1 MKIKDLF
8 LRALEPSDIKILM
21 QLENDE
27 SYWKYS
33 NTTEPFSKKLLTS
46 FIAEQKRDIFEVKQK
61 RYVISNQ
68 NIPTLGFIDLFNFEP
83 LHRRAGVGILI
94 IEKFRGKGL
103 GKKALDLLI
112 SHSKKNLNINCLFAN
127 IAFENKAS
135 ISLFKSS
142 VFIKVGL
149 KKSWNFYY
157 IITIT
162 PILLLFNCYSLY
174 IINNKQY
181 GGSLY
186 YNVLIF
192 VNLGYFFSLIV

>member
-1 MKIKDLF
+1 MKIEDIF

-127 IAFENKAS
+127 IAFENKALAS
-135 ISLFKSS
+135 TPHYLDFKLILNQSDAG
-142 VFIKVGL
+142 KKAQKYL
-149 KKSWNFYY
+149 KSNKIDYTDFKIEKKGSK
-157 IITIT
+157 IIEG
-162 PILLLFNCYSLY
+162 F
-174 IINNKQY
+174 
-181 GGSLY
+181 
-186 YNVLIF
+186 
-192 VNLGYFFSLIV
+192 

>member
-1 MKIKDLF
+1 MKIEDIF

-68 NIPTLGFIDLFNFEP
+68 KIPTLGFIDLFNFEP

-112 SHSKKNLNINCLFAN
+112 SHSKKNF
-127 IAFENKAS
+127 KA
-135 ISLFKSS
+135 
-142 VFIKVGL
+142 
-149 KKSWNFYY
+149 
-157 IITIT
+157 
-162 PILLLFNCYSLY
+162 
-174 IINNKQY
+174 
-181 GGSLY
+181 
-186 YNVLIF
+186 
-192 VNLGYFFSLIV
+192 

>member
-1 MKIKDLF
+1 MRSSKEIFF
-8 LRALEPSDIKILM
+8 LKKSITETNKILENFWLDY
-21 QLENDE
+21 QILTVTKDSDNENVNKFYIKFINFLPTVFKNSIKEFIKLNYLEEN
-27 SYWKYS
+27 KS
-33 NTTEPFSKKLLTS
+33 NIDDFEL
-46 FIAEQKRDIFEVKQK
+46 EYDIFEVKQK

-68 NIPTLGFIDLFNFEP
+68 KIPTLGFIDLFNFEP

-142 VFIKVGL
+142 GFIKVGL
-149 KKSWNFYY
+149 KKSWNFYHNSFHDEY
-157 IITIT
+157 LYQK
-162 PILLLFNCYSLY
+162 LLS
-174 IINNKQY
+174 
-181 GGSLY
+181 
-186 YNVLIF
+186 
-192 VNLGYFFSLIV
+192 